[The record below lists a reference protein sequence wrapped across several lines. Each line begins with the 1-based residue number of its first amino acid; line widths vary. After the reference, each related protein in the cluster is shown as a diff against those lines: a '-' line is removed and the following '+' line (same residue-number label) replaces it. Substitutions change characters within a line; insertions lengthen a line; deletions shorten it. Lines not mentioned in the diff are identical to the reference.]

1 MNQIER
7 NKQMSEAQLEHHA
20 SLIRKSVKKRRACI
34 RGCGTTFISR
44 NAGHRVCD
52 KCARAISFGSLA
64 ENVYLG

>member
-20 SLIRKSVKKRRACI
+20 SLIRKSVKKRRTCI
-34 RGCGTTFISR
+34 RGCGKSFISR

-52 KCARAISFGSLA
+52 VCARADNFGKLA
-64 ENVYLG
+64 EQVYC